1 MLEIVSATR
10 YVSLMENVVGNT
22 KHQNNS
28 SDKNAN
34 HKYKDIEEAIQKAI
48 KTESSKQQNHSDVKK
63 YNTAK

>member
-1 MLEIVSATR
+1 
-10 YVSLMENVVGNT
+10 MENVVGNT